1 MKDSKFI
8 HPQKCNGSVLEET
21 NSITISIDKYLT
33 DELVSKIA
41 AAQWHTDKPEWINKI
56 KERISE
62 EFTVFKALTKR
73 IYGITEIYLLSLNG
87 DVKE

>member
-33 DELVSKIA
+33 DELVIENCRGA
-41 AAQWHTDKPEWINKI
+41 VA
-56 KERISE
+56 
-62 EFTVFKALTKR
+62 
-73 IYGITEIYLLSLNG
+73 YG
-87 DVKE
+87 